1 MVQGRIN
8 KVNGTVKLQKGT
20 KPTDDKATSNM
31 ILDNSNLGLNIS
43 IHSSVSVY
51 LFGKNKKSTK
61 CLIQPS
67 GKNGSVTYICPCQ
80 VKSGNSIIKWTGQDG
95 CEAFV
100 VRINNDRTGKL
111 FAPADFPRVSD
122 PPTAVTLAAPR
133 TAWTQDLAV
142 QDLVQRRIM
151 KGYPDGDP
159 RPNEFVTRAQ
169 FASLVSVANNL
180 YWEKPLKAPDR
191 QFSDVGDKHLAKD
204 AIARA
209 VRLGFLSGYPDGSFR
224 PEERIPRQQAIAAL
238 VGGLGLPIPSKSDTD
253 AVLNKRYQDANQID
267 TWARA
272 NIAAAVQAGLLNDI
286 GSGLDS
292 PRLNP
297 KKEATRGETAS
308 LIAKSFNLPVLTA
321 DRDVFGQ
328 PDPDPDEPAYR
339 GPEVRISPQTTQ
351 VTLVQVDASDT
362 SGTIEVNCLLGI
374 VKITAQ
380 PTTNA
385 PQITNYLFPGECFL
399 YEIRDEIQPDKKTV
413 SRYEG
418 LKTVIEQKDRRS
430 IINSSEM
437 QSFLDDWVP
446 EAEALPRAEY
456 EKLFNDRLFRTAPLT
471 QPNLN
476 AAIVQA
482 MKDLGKFSTLPFI
495 APTEPGKPPAQPGE
509 NSCGWAVNQV
519 LAQARIES
527 LDISVP
533 RVRKLLD
540 GEPGKTDPRGTKIDP
555 NKAQA
560 GDIVI
565 APPNKLKDGT
575 LEPDSEPHMGICI
588 SPTTVRSAS
597 KSQPNRPFGWDS
609 NLNFD
614 GYFGTT
620 PSTIYRLNS

>member
-1 MVQGRIN
+1 MVKGKISTRS
-8 KVNGTVKLQKGT
+8 GSVKLIEGT
-20 KPTDDKATSNM
+20 TITNQDVNPGE
-31 ILDNSNLGLNIS
+31 ILRTNRSLNVGGG
-43 IHSSVSVY
+43 SSASLY
-51 LFGKNKKSTK
+51 LFGDNDRNTK
-61 CLIQPS
+61 FKVTLS
-67 GKNGSVTYICPCQ
+67 GKSKRSKYTFPCTVSSGLTITSWDNGR
-80 VKSGNSIIKWTGQDG
+80 KSGCK
-95 CEAFV
+95 EMV
-100 VRINNDRTGKL
+100 VQINKDKTGKL
-111 FAPADFPRVSD
+111 FAAPADSSVGEAPA
-122 PPTAVTLAAPR
+122 AVPLASSKSAS
-133 TAWTQDLAV
+133 AQDLAI

-159 RPNEFVTRAQ
+159 RPNEFITRAQ

-191 QFSDVGDKHLAKD
+191 QFSDVASHWARD

-209 VRLGFLSGYPDGSFR
+209 AQLGFLSGYRDGSFR

-238 VGGLGLPIPSKSDTD
+238 VAGLGLPIPSDTQG
-253 AVLNKRYQDANQID
+253 VLNKRYQDANQID
-267 TWARA
+267 NWARD
-272 NIAAAVQAGLLNDI
+272 NIAAAVQAGLLNDT
-286 GSGLDS
+286 GTDLDS

-297 KKEATRGETAS
+297 KQAATRGETAS
-308 LIAKSFNLPVLTA
+308 LIAKSFDLPALNA

-385 PQITNYLFPGECFL
+385 PQITNYLFPGECFR

-418 LKTVIEQKDRRS
+418 FKTVIEQKDRRA

-456 EKLFNDRLFRTAPLT
+456 EKLFNDRFLRPTPLT

-482 MKDLGKFSTLPFI
+482 MKDLGNFSTLPFI
-495 APTEPGKPPAQPGE
+495 APIPGAKPGE

-527 LDISVP
+527 LDTYVP

-588 SPTTVRSAS
+588 SPTRVRSAS
-597 KSQPNRPFGWDS
+597 ATGGTNNPPRQFVWET

-620 PSTIYRLNS
+620 PSTIYRLKS